1 MGSLKREELWDLA
14 RDASRRA
21 RGSIRRTPGLL
32 VLSGLLAVSLWVF
45 VTDTENPTIIDQ
57 FPQPISVEA
66 VNVADNLA
74 VANQLPAVNVRISA
88 PTDRWDDISSTNLR
102 AVVDLNQ
109 LDARAQEVTVQVEVS
124 GVGGVRVVDV
134 EPRVITVNL
143 EDLVSRMVPV
153 ETRTIGSLPIGYEL
167 SEMSPQT
174 TAVTISGPESLVAR
188 VAEAVADVNVT
199 GLTVNLDQTV
209 PLKPIGSGGS
219 EILGVRIEP
228 ATVRVGVEVFQSTII
243 RTVPLTV
250 DVTGTP
256 AAGFRV
262 SSVSLSP
269 PAIQVQGPL
278 EASQQIDAIALPVV
292 NVNGARTDIVRSIAV
307 PLPPGLEFVN
317 AERVTVTLTVEAA
330 IGSTLTSV
338 VIEAVG
344 LSGGLQAQASP
355 GAAIVTL
362 EGPLP
367 LLNALV
373 SGDVRATVAL
383 GGLGIGSHTVPV
395 TVEVPEWIEVASVQQ
410 GTVTVTI
417 SQ

>member
-1 MGSLKREELWDLA
+1 MRRDELRGLA
-14 RDASRRA
+14 RDAWRRTG
-21 RGSIRRTPGLL
+21 GSIRRTPGLL
-32 VLSGLLAVSLWVF
+32 LLSGLLAVSLWVF

-57 FPQPISVEA
+57 FPQPIAVEA

-74 VANQLPAVNVRISA
+74 VANQLPTVNVRISA
-88 PTDRWDDISSTNLR
+88 PTDRWEDISATNLR
-102 AVVDLNQ
+102 AVVDLNR
-109 LDARAQEVTVQVEVS
+109 LDARAQEVAVQVEVS
-124 GVGGVRVVDV
+124 GVGGVRVVDI

-143 EDLVSRMVPV
+143 EDLVTRLVPV
-153 ETRTIGSLPIGYEL
+153 ETRAIGSLPIGYEL
-167 SEMSPQT
+167 GEMSPQT

-188 VAEAVADVNVT
+188 VAEAAADVNVT
-199 GLTVNLDQTV
+199 GLTVNLDQNVT
-209 PLKPIGSGGS
+209 LKPLGSGGS

-228 ATVRVGVEVFQSTII
+228 ATVRVGVEVFQSTIV

-256 AAGFRV
+256 ATGFRV
-262 SSVSLSP
+262 SSVSISP

-317 AERVTVTLTVEAA
+317 TERVTVTLTVEPTVGA
-330 IGSTLTSV
+330 IQTSV
-338 VIEAVG
+338 VVEPAG
-344 LSGGLQAQASP
+344 LSGTLRAQSTP
-355 GAAIVTL
+355 TSVMVTL

-383 GGLGIGSHTVPV
+383 GGLGIGTHTVPIS
-395 TVEVPEWIEVASVQQ
+395 VEAPEGITVASVQQ
-410 GTVTVTI
+410 ETVTVTI